1 MAGCIQSF
9 LLSLVR
15 VRSPTCQELT
25 AAFTFFWE
33 MWLQQNTAWHGL
45 GTHLLAG
52 PSPSTVSQNSSF
64 NPQNKPRGDAGTITA
79 SQMGKLS
86 L

>member
-1 MAGCIQSF
+1 MSGIASSIHLF
-9 LLSLVR
+9 LGNVATTVTL
-15 VRSPTCQELT
+15 PG
-25 AAFTFFWE
+25 
-33 MWLQQNTAWHGL
+33 MDM

-64 NPQNKPRGDAGTITA
+64 NPQNKPRGGAGTITA